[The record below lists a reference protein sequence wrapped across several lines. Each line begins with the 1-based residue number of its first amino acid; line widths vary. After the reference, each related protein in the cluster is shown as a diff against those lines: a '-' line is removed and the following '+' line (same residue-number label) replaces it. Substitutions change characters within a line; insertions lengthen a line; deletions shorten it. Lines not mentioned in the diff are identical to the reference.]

1 MIHILI
7 LLAILTARPIEE
19 LVNLGNLDRT
29 GDIIEKVL
37 YGTIEEKVDALVLLN
52 EVITTNLHESKESLI
67 KNAEFIS
74 RTFADVLD
82 GIFYRCQDDIPI
94 KFVKYLVQ
102 VFKKWFCVDFI
113 IKAVSEQELTILVE
127 VILLKIQPS
136 TMNLINDFNIR
147 QEISKDL
154 NGIMLHIID
163 SSELSTWF
171 YTLLDLNKVR
181 PLSWAKPDVT
191 NSSEMIT

>member
-19 LVNLGNLDRT
+19 LVNLGSLDRT

-102 VFKKWFCVDFI
+102 VFKK
-113 IKAVSEQELTILVE
+113 
-127 VILLKIQPS
+127 
-136 TMNLINDFNIR
+136 
-147 QEISKDL
+147 
-154 NGIMLHIID
+154 
-163 SSELSTWF
+163 
-171 YTLLDLNKVR
+171 
-181 PLSWAKPDVT
+181 
-191 NSSEMIT
+191 